1 MDQNQIDI
9 LKRSLERQKN
19 ARKAAEKILE
29 IKSLDL
35 YNISQELKKAN
46 DQLEDLLDEKTTQ
59 LKGIFEN
66 INDAYIVMDIYGN
79 VLKINDNATD
89 LFGYN
94 DIKNLNVSS
103 FIYPEDHTYVRNSF
117 KELIKKG
124 NFSNFRSRV
133 LTKSNE
139 VKWVHINA
147 SVVYDK
153 DNKVIAIQGIIRDI
167 TVEREKRLI
176 VDMTNDIV
184 KSILGKEDIYEIAW
198 QISNSIANYLS
209 NNDCV
214 VYLVDY
220 KTNTLE
226 QIAAY
231 NNKATSDKKIIDK
244 IRIPIGHGIVGHV
257 AKTGVSEIIKDT
269 SKDKRYFSDDEVRLS
284 EITVPI
290 ISEDKVIAI
299 IDAEHRDKNYFT
311 KEHRKTIE
319 NIANLV
325 AIQLKSAINIRERNK
340 VESKNAE
347 LLNKLEKSNSEL
359 EEYAHIV
366 SHDLKSPLRSL
377 AALTY
382 WIKIDNLEKF
392 DATSLQNFDDID
404 ITLSTMDN
412 LISDVLKYSS
422 LDTIGIENQEIDF
435 NILVKELIQ
444 VLYVPQHIS
453 INILSKLPT
462 FYGDKTKFQQ
472 LFQNLISNAIKFN
485 DKEKGIINIDVEDH
499 KTFYKFSVLDNG
511 IGIKQK
517 HFDKI
522 FKIFQSLK
530 KSKDSSG
537 IGLSIVKKIVDIY
550 KGEVWLESELNK
562 GTTFYFTIK
571 K

>member
-9 LKRSLERQKN
+9 LKRSLERQKS

>member
-9 LKRSLERQKN
+9 LKRSLERQKS

-511 IGIKQK
+511 IGVKQK

-537 IGLSIVKKIVDIY
+537 IGLSIVKKIVNIY